1 MRCLGIHRLKEHRVY
16 STRLGRG
23 AQPEFETK
31 QLGRAH
37 IYPLA
42 SAFCIPVLIMSCVVK
57 QYKLGD
63 SLRLNIDQDRIALLL
78 GFVAKSLAIIVAVVW
93 CAK

>member
-1 MRCLGIHRLKEHRVY
+1 
-16 STRLGRG
+16 
-23 AQPEFETK
+23 
-31 QLGRAH
+31 
-37 IYPLA
+37 
-42 SAFCIPVLIMSCVVK
+42 MSCVVK